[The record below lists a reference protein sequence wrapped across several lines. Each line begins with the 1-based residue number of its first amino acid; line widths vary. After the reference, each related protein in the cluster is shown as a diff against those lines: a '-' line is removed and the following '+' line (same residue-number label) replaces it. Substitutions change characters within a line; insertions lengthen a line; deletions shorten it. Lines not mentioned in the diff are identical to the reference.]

1 MEKLEKYPTN
11 PDGTFDE
18 KAKAIAD
25 AFNNWESSIVID
37 GKEFRI
43 DKKEQQKPT

>member
-1 MEKLEKYPTN
+1 MHSYLSPEGVFICFLEKLEKNPTN

-25 AFNNWESSIVID
+25 AFNN
-37 GKEFRI
+37 
-43 DKKEQQKPT
+43 